1 MKVHPE
7 YPNIL
12 QFNNLSNE
20 IGVEHFCTTRKGGVS
35 KGEFTSFNQGNFSDD
50 DTMDIFEN
58 RQILARM
65 WYMDSKD
72 FIVPHQ
78 THGNAVMVIDDEFQQ
93 LDSSTKIDSLY
104 GIDATITNL
113 KNIFLCATT
122 ADCVPVL
129 IYDKKKEIIAA
140 VHAGWKGIVQGI
152 IENTVSKMKSAFQ
165 SNPADFIVTIGPSIS
180 LKNYEIGEDVVSK
193 FEEMNID
200 LTNASF
206 LNTKTNKLHIDLNQ
220 IIHDKLVKLDVP
232 SNQIEKSNLCTFDK
246 DKLLF
251 SARRQSIHC
260 GRMLS
265 GIKLVER
272 E

>member
-1 MKVHPE
+1 MKLHPE

-12 QFNNLSNE
+12 QFNNLSDE

-35 KGEFTSFNQGNFSDD
+35 KGEFSSFNQGNFSDD
-50 DTMDIFEN
+50 DTMDIYEN

-65 WYMDSKD
+65 WYMESND

-78 THGNAVMVIDDEFQQ
+78 THSNTVMVIDDEFQQ
-93 LDSSTKIDSLY
+93 LDSSVKIETLY

-129 IYDKKKEIIAA
+129 IYDKKKELIAA
-140 VHAGWKGIVQGI
+140 IHAGWKGIVQGI
-152 IENTVSKMKSAFQ
+152 IENTINKMKSTFQ
-165 SNPADFIVTIGPSIS
+165 AKPADLIITIGPSIS
-180 LKNYEIGEDVVSK
+180 LKNYEVGEDLLSK
-193 FEEMNID
+193 FEEMKID
-200 LTNASF
+200 LTHASHI
-206 LNTKTNKLHIDLNQ
+206 NTKTNKLHIDLNQ
-220 IIHDKLVKLDVP
+220 IIHDQLVKLGVP
-232 SNQIEKSNLCTFDK
+232 SNQIEISDLCTFDN
-246 DKLLF
+246 DKLFF